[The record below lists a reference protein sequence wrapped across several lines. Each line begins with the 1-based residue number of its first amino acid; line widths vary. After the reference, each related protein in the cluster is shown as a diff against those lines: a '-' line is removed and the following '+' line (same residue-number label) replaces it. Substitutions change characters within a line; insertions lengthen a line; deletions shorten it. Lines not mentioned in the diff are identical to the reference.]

1 MVGGVPPDPQQMA
14 RMERLAELARTLPQT
29 QAQVQAAQAR
39 EAVRLAEEARRQA
52 QAAQRR
58 EVLAQVQAQAR
69 EAQAQ
74 AKKATKKKTKKVAP
88 RADSAGGDPKRVKKE
103 SALKMTSKETK
114 RVLDTLEA
122 SPPSSPA
129 PSEDSYFRDALD
141 ALAEDDS
148 DDFDFE
154 GMEGM
159 GRGMMGGAPNLSR
172 RKKLDLLY
180 RRAERWLKNNR
191 MRIMSSDDAL
201 FEYTEFLAEE
211 AKKLGL
217 PDEAVSAIIST
228 KELMTPFVDALA
240 QEEGEVIDSDFREAL
255 DALAED
261 DAEPPAEYE
270 IPDFTGMGR
279 APSRY
284 PYLL

>member
-1 MVGGVPPDPQQMA
+1 MRKGDRMIGGVPPDPQQMA

-69 EAQAQ
+69 AAQAQ
-74 AKKATKKKTKKVAP
+74 TKKATKKKAKKVAP

-103 SALKMTSKETK
+103 SALKMSSKETK
-114 RVLDTLEA
+114 QVLDSLEA

-159 GRGMMGGAPNLSR
+159 GRSAMRNHRMVGGNLWDDIVDGVSMVFGSGR
-172 RKKLDLLY
+172 PTGLARP
-180 RRAERWLKNNR
+180 AVFER
-191 MRIMSSDDAL
+191 
-201 FEYTEFLAEE
+201 
-211 AKKLGL
+211 
-217 PDEAVSAIIST
+217 
-228 KELMTPFVDALA
+228 
-240 QEEGEVIDSDFREAL
+240 
-255 DALAED
+255 
-261 DAEPPAEYE
+261 PPAQ
-270 IPDFTGMGR
+270 
-279 APSRY
+279 Y